1 MRGIRM
7 QTDDTLS
14 HVTGKLYTVLCT
26 EYHYGRYDQSSAT
39 CFFIFDIYCICI
51 YIPLTIGTTEID
63 NIYMCMHEI
72 DNIYMCM
79 HEVVG
84 ARTLVHTMFQ
94 VHCLPMYMYVH
105 HITHAHRANICKKK
119 LKRLRQLRLF
129 TSCTTTTGLTEHSPT
144 RSNNTCA
151 GFH

>member
-63 NIYMCMHEI
+63 NIYMCMHE
-72 DNIYMCM
+72 
-79 HEVVG
+79 VVG

-105 HITHAHRANICKKK
+105 HITHAHRANICKK
-119 LKRLRQLRLF
+119 
-129 TSCTTTTGLTEHSPT
+129 
-144 RSNNTCA
+144 N
-151 GFH
+151 